1 MNIILVNDDGPYSEG
16 LIKLKEKLEEKRVNV
31 FVFVPHQE
39 MSASS
44 HSLTLNKPLHVKEI
58 KKNYFIVDGTPADCT
73 YLALFYF
80 LKDRKIDYVISG
92 INRGYNM
99 GEDVFYSGT
108 VAGAMEAYFHKI
120 SGIAVSVKDFSDI
133 EKVASHFVDLFF
145 ELKEKKLPKPFLL
158 NINYPE
164 GEIKGV
170 KFTSLSS
177 RLYPGNVVECVD
189 PRGVKSF
196 WIGGVPAVWN
206 GEENSDIVAVN
217 RNFVSITPLHTN
229 LTAFSVLKKLK

>member
-16 LIKLKEKLEEKRVNV
+16 ITELKKLFEERGVNA

-44 HSLTLNKPLHVKEI
+44 HSLTLHKPLHAKEI
-58 KKNYFIVDGTPADCT
+58 DKDYFIVDGTPSDCV

-80 LKDRKIDYVISG
+80 LKGKKIDYVISG

-108 VAGAMEAYFHKI
+108 VAGAMEAFFHGI
-120 SGIAVSVKDFSDI
+120 SGIAVSVKDFSSI
-133 EKVASHFVDLFF
+133 KEVSSHFVNLFF
-145 ELKEKKLPKPFLL
+145 ELKKKNLPKPFLL

-170 KFTSLSS
+170 RFTSLSS
-177 RLYPGNVVECVD
+177 RLYPGNVVECID

-196 WIGGVPAVWN
+196 WIGGVPAVWR
-206 GEENSDIVAVN
+206 GEENSDINTVQN
-217 RNFVSITPLHTN
+217 GFVSITPLKSD
-229 LTAFSVLKKLK
+229 LTDFELLSLLQ